1 MKKMRLR
8 FEEWITSQ
16 EISSE
21 ARDLI
26 DEALLCYK
34 ASAYKASLLFTYL
47 CFQTIIRDRMLNA
60 HKPDNIPQGMWED
73 ILKNLRSEDKWD
85 STVFDNLQRQ
95 SPKEIFLLNDDIR
108 NQITYWKNRR
118 NDCAHSKN
126 NKITVSHVESFW
138 TFIRSNLS
146 KIMVNG
152 SREALINKIKKHFD
166 VSLTAPNADISHI
179 INEVPYAVEESDLIS
194 FFTSIYDFF
203 TDSNGTF
210 LDSNDKYINFWEEL
224 FLLNNSKI
232 TNQLVQYMKS
242 NENLVM
248 TFLRSFPNRVNYF
261 SSDKSFIRNLWYS
274 KIFENVVD
282 RKGDLKIYCAILRNG
297 LIEAE
302 QLDEAN
308 EKIVRKFRNVLPDED
323 DYYILKENSFFQK
336 FKEVVFTTEFLNNF
350 DRANNRRDFIIYYLE
365 KFPLDVDIVRSIA
378 NTFDFSN
385 HPWHLKDTLDEFFKA
400 NNEIRDSFISILREH
415 DIDTPEY
422 LSSLTEPA
430 SV

>member
-1 MKKMRLR
+1 MRLR

-16 EISSE
+16 EISSD

-26 DEALLCYK
+26 DEALVCYK

-60 HKPDNIPQGMWED
+60 HKPNNIPQGMWED
-73 ILKNLRSEDKWD
+73 ILKNLRNEDKWD
-85 STVFDNLQRQ
+85 SIVYDNLQRQ

-152 SREALINKIKKHFD
+152 SQEALINKIKRHFD

-179 INEVPYAVEESDLIS
+179 INEVPHAVEESDLNS
-194 FFTSIYDFF
+194 FFTSIYDYFI
-203 TDSNGTF
+203 DSDGPF
-210 LDSNDKYINFWEEL
+210 WDLNDKYIDFWEKL
-224 FLLNNSKI
+224 FSINSDKVTI
-232 TNQLVQYMKS
+232 QLVHYMKS

-261 SSDKSFIRNLWYS
+261 SSDTSFIRNLWYT
-274 KIFENVVD
+274 KIFENAVD
-282 RKGDLKIYCAILRNG
+282 RKGDLKIYCAILRSG
-297 LIEAE
+297 LIETD
-302 QLDEAN
+302 QLNEAN
-308 EKIVRKFRNVLPDED
+308 EKIAREFRNVLPDED
-323 DYYILKENSFFQK
+323 DFYTLKENNFFQK
-336 FKEVVFTTEFLNNF
+336 FKEIVFTTELLNNF
-350 DRANNRRDFIIYYLE
+350 DKANNRRDVIVYYLK
-365 KFPLDVDIVRSIA
+365 KFPLDEEIVRILT

-385 HPWHLKDTLDEFFKA
+385 HPWHLRDSLNEFFEA
-400 NNEIRDSFISILREH
+400 NPEKRDSFISILEEH
-415 DIDTPEY
+415 DIDPPEY

-430 SV
+430 SE

>member
-73 ILKNLRSEDKWD
+73 ILKNLRNEDKWD
-85 STVFDNLQRQ
+85 STVYDNLQRQ

-152 SREALINKIKKHFD
+152 SREALINKIKRHFD

-179 INEVPYAVEESDLIS
+179 INEVPNAVEESDLIS
-194 FFTSIYDFF
+194 FFTSIYDYF
-203 TDSNGTF
+203 TDSDGPF
-210 LDSNDKYINFWEEL
+210 WDINDKYIEFWEKL
-224 FLLNNSKI
+224 FLLNNDKV

-261 SSDKSFIRNLWYS
+261 SSDTSFIRNLWYT
-274 KIFENVVD
+274 KIFENVAD
-282 RKGDLKIYCAILRNG
+282 RKGDIKIYCSILRNG
-297 LIEAE
+297 LIETGE
-302 QLDEAN
+302 LDEAN

-323 DYYILKENSFFQK
+323 DFYILKESNFFQK

-350 DRANNRRDFIIYYLE
+350 DRANNRRDIIIYYLE
-365 KFPLDVDIVRSIA
+365 KFPLDEEIVRSLT

-385 HPWHLKDTLDEFFKA
+385 HPWHLRDSLNEFFLA
-400 NNEIRDSFISILREH
+400 NQEKRDSFNSILEEH
-415 DIDTPEY
+415 DIDPPEY
-422 LSSLTEPA
+422 LSSITEPA
-430 SV
+430 SE